1 MSVIG
6 LLDSVVCGRGLPA
19 SSPFLGAG
27 HNSVLSAGLS
37 GLGGFNDRLAT
48 GGLSGLNDRLGTGG
62 LRGPGLNE
70 RLSGGLLRG
79 GLGDRLSGGSGGLLS
94 DRLSS
99 ASGGLLSDRYSI
111 GGSGGLSDGLSSG
124 LGVQTSG
131 PGTGR
136 SPLVSPHPPSSSLTA
151 APTLAEMICRNK
163 FLEGKS
169 AVFIKAVEGKLSI
182 CLSV

>member
-6 LLDSVVCGRGLPA
+6 LLDSVVCGRALPA
-19 SSPFLGAG
+19 SSPFLGPG
-27 HNSVLSAGLS
+27 HSSVLSAGLS

-48 GGLSGLNDRLGTGG
+48 GGLSGLSDRLATGG
-62 LRGPGLNE
+62 LGGPSLHE
-70 RLSGGLLRG
+70 RLSGGLRG

-99 ASGGLLSDRYSI
+99 TSGELLGDRYSI
-111 GGSGGLSDGLSSG
+111 GGNGGLSDRLSSR
-124 LGVQTSG
+124 LSVQTSG
-131 PGTGR
+131 PGSGR

-169 AVFIKAVEGKLSI
+169 
-182 CLSV
+182 CSVYKCVKENFSRIY